1 MNSVRLWPFVR
12 PNLDVLFLALNP
24 PAQSNANG
32 HYFSGRTSR
41 FYHLLFASGLI
52 TQDVQKLGA
61 DEIVFGTTSVNYKQ
75 SAFGVIDLIADLVE
89 THSGKV
95 QPARGHVNQV
105 VAEIRR
111 LEPRFVCV
119 IHSKVRDALNRHAG
133 FTRKLDYGMC
143 GAILPASRAQF
154 VLNYFPNGNRYSD
167 APKLQVFHALK
178 KAL

>member
-1 MNSVRLWPFVR
+1 MGEANLRPFLR
-12 PNLDVLFLALNP
+12 PDLDVLFVALNP
-24 PAQSNANG
+24 PVESNANR

-52 TQDVQKLGA
+52 TQDVPKLRA
-61 DEIVFGTTSVNYKQ
+61 DEIVFGTTTVNYKQ
-75 SAFGVIDLIADLVE
+75 AAFGVIDLIADLVE

-95 QPARGHVNQV
+95 RPSRGHVDQV

-133 FTRKLDYGMC
+133 FTRELDYGMC

-154 VLNYFPNGNRYSD
+154 VLNHFPNGNRYSD